1 MNSRG
6 YKSIINQIELAYCPM
21 SNYTFSVLK
30 NDIAIQRALEES
42 HLYIIAQQPVL
53 SFENIVPD
61 KNEKLIRFEIHKKDS
76 YSVLKCELPFFQEN
90 LATNSEYEVILYVGS
105 NDPNYVKSNPPLNNI
120 HGIKFYEMNLSNEN
134 FLVWF
139 SPEKFIHNW
148 LKGYF
153 IAKVDGNYQ
162 DFLDYKVHYVGKA
175 TEQDIWKRLTGHS
188 TLQDILSVEYP
199 FTYGELPTHEIT
211 LLLFRFYDNLEIKT
225 YGTDSS
231 IDDMVN
237 SLLGKNRPD
246 KKEIFLDAEK
256 ALVNAMQPKYNKI
269 KFKNYPNYKKGL
281 NELNYDTYSY
291 TFMDPITLKFNNG
304 KIKGGLNNL
313 GGDLILVKNNKIE
326 VLKT

>member
-1 MNSRG
+1 M
-6 YKSIINQIELAYCPM
+6 
-21 SNYTFSVLK
+21 
-30 NDIAIQRALEES
+30 
-42 HLYIIAQQPVL
+42 
-53 SFENIVPD
+53 
-61 KNEKLIRFEIHKKDS
+61 
-76 YSVLKCELPFFQEN
+76 
-90 LATNSEYEVILYVGS
+90 
-105 NDPNYVKSNPPLNNI
+105 
-120 HGIKFYEMNLSNEN
+120 
-134 FLVWF
+134 
-139 SPEKFIHNW
+139 
-148 LKGYF
+148 
-153 IAKVDGNYQ
+153 
-162 DFLDYKVHYVGKA
+162 
-175 TEQDIWKRLTGHS
+175 
-188 TLQDILSVEYP
+188 
-199 FTYGELPTHEIT
+199 
-211 LLLFRFYDNLEIKT
+211 LFRFYDNLEIKT